1 MTGTASNNEHDFRP
15 CPICGKMV
23 QVEVEA
29 HTLYACRNFLL
40 KQYYR
45 EMDSRKRKK
54 LENKVDEVNAKLGTS
69 SKNLVDT

>member
-1 MTGTASNNEHDFRP
+1 MSKASTDDNRDFKP

-23 QVEVEA
+23 QVDLEK

-45 EMDSRKRKK
+45 ETDSLKRKK
-54 LENKVDEVNAKLGTS
+54 LEKRVDTVNAKLGTS